1 MSGVRPDDAGL
12 ASGLINSAQQVGG
25 ALGLAVLATVAN
37 GRRDSALEAAGGDP
51 GALPAALVDGFSA
64 AFLAGAGLIVLGFV
78 AALALIR
85 AEDSEAQIGAEVAP
99 VPAA

>member
-12 ASGLINSAQQVGG
+12 ASGLINTAQQVGG

-37 GRRDSALEAAGGDP
+37 GRRDSALKAAGGDP

-78 AALALIR
+78 AALVLIR